1 MKNISQMFMQ
11 NSKKFMC
18 TMLIVSFA
26 FLLFGCERKE
36 FNSDITVKDCEIY
49 SMNDTIGKKGL
60 KTVIERT
67 VTEKISVLFTIYI
80 PLNDEKQMELEN
92 PIVPIIVNVDI
103 TENGK
108 IIASSLETNKELK
121 AFIRGTEENDLYL
134 ISNFTYQTKDN
145 FTIKSDEEIKL
156 EYHNNQGVYDCKI
169 INE

>member
-1 MKNISQMFMQ
+1 MKNISKIFTRT
-11 NSKKFMC
+11 SKKFIC
-18 TMLIVSFA
+18 TIVLLSLT
-26 FLLFGCERKE
+26 FLLFGCEKKE
-36 FNSDITVKDCEIY
+36 FNSDIMVKDCEIY

-60 KTVIERT
+60 KTVIEKT

-80 PLNDEKQMELEN
+80 PLDDEKKMELEN
-92 PIVPIIVNVDI
+92 PIVNVDI
-103 TENGK
+103 TENKK
-108 IIASSLETNKELK
+108 IIASSLESNKELQ
-121 AFIRGTEENDLYL
+121 AFIRGTKENDLYL

>member
-11 NSKKFMC
+11 TSKKFIC
-18 TMLIVSFA
+18 SILIVSLT
-26 FLLFGCERKE
+26 FLLFGCEKKE

-80 PLNDEKQMELEN
+80 PLDDEKKMELEN
-92 PIVPIIVNVDI
+92 PIVNVDI
-103 TENGK
+103 TENKK
-108 IIASSLETNKELK
+108 IIASSLESNKELQ

-145 FTIKSDEEIKL
+145 FTIKSEEEIKL